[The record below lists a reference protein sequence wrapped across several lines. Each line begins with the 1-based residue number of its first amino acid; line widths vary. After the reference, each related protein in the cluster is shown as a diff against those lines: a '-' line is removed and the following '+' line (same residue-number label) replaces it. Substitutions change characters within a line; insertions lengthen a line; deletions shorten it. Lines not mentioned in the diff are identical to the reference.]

1 MVGFA
6 FHDPGA
12 AAFFGG
18 GLARLGQA
26 RWIVAA
32 HGLGSCQYR
41 LKILFLHQN
50 FPGQF
55 KHLAPALAQR
65 GHEVHALLM
74 AQRPGYEWLGVHV
87 HTYFPKRGSAPN
99 IHPWLVDME
108 AKTIRAEAV
117 LRWALSAKE
126 QGFVPQAVI
135 AHPSWGESLFIKHV
149 WPDTRLGLFY
159 EMFYQAHGQDVH
171 FDPEFSKPELSVDSR
186 LLMKNAVSLIQD
198 GFADAAISPTHWQ
211 AATYAPHMRE
221 KITVVHDGIDTQQ
234 IRPDPQ
240 ARLVLADGRSWT
252 AQDEVVTFVS
262 RNLEPYRGYHVFMR
276 ALPELL
282 RLRPHAQVLL
292 VGADG
297 VSYGAKPPGPDSWKQ
312 VFINEVKGQIS
323 QADWQRVHFL
333 GRLSY
338 PLFLTMLQ
346 ISRVHVYLT
355 YPFVLSWSLI
365 EAMSSGCAILASDTA
380 PVREAII
387 DGQTGRLL
395 PFFEPEAWA
404 QGIHTLLDQPE
415 ERARMGALARQ
426 HAVAHYDLQTVC
438 LPRQLAWVEALS

>member
-1 MVGFA
+1 M
-6 FHDPGA
+6 
-12 AAFFGG
+12 
-18 GLARLGQA
+18 
-26 RWIVAA
+26 
-32 HGLGSCQYR
+32 
-41 LKILFLHQN
+41 KILFLHQN

-211 AATYAPHMRE
+211 AATYAPHMR
-221 KITVVHDGIDTQQ
+221 
-234 IRPDPQ
+234 
-240 ARLVLADGRSWT
+240 AYCLA
-252 AQDEVVTFVS
+252 
-262 RNLEPYRGYHVFMR
+262 
-276 ALPELL
+276 
-282 RLRPHAQVLL
+282 
-292 VGADG
+292 
-297 VSYGAKPPGPDSWKQ
+297 
-312 VFINEVKGQIS
+312 
-323 QADWQRVHFL
+323 
-333 GRLSY
+333 
-338 PLFLTMLQ
+338 
-346 ISRVHVYLT
+346 
-355 YPFVLSWSLI
+355 
-365 EAMSSGCAILASDTA
+365 
-380 PVREAII
+380 
-387 DGQTGRLL
+387 
-395 PFFEPEAWA
+395 
-404 QGIHTLLDQPE
+404 
-415 ERARMGALARQ
+415 
-426 HAVAHYDLQTVC
+426 
-438 LPRQLAWVEALS
+438 